1 MSEVIPPVAAKPSAW
16 QRFRRVPGL
25 LRMVMFSLFCMLSAV
40 AAFGAGM
47 VALKFDVQP
56 QELVLG
62 EPNKSGHYEQVEP
75 PEIVRNK
82 NRLNILVLGVDY
94 NHDSKS
100 MPYSAGARSDT
111 IMVVSLSKDGDVV
124 NVLSI
129 PRDLYIP
136 LSESMGCDRI
146 NAAYSYGGVKQARE
160 TVSRF
165 LGVPIHKHLIVKVH
179 GAKKVIDALGGLELE
194 VEKDMDYDDNWGGL
208 HVHLKKGRQRLNGDQ
223 VVGYARF
230 RKDNTRIDMEGDV
243 GRMRRQQQVIRAA
256 LRALKSPETIGKI
269 PQLAS
274 AVKET
279 LETDLSVNDMAD
291 LARLYKDFDHKRM
304 HGGQIKGDDAMVGEA
319 MVLVPY
325 EPENTMLVRR
335 LLKDSLDFGL
345 RDVRIR
351 ILNHSGEWGMANE
364 MADDMTE
371 LGFNIVS
378 ANDSEG
384 KPAKRTQVVVY
395 TRCPRV
401 QQRLKALLPDAQFRD
416 SASPNPNCDIAITLG
431 SDKVYLAKQP
441 KPEPPSASRWA
452 EPPAPPAKPRPRPK
466 VEKPPE
472 PPTEP
477 APLPTPEPDSPL
489 RTDEPANQD
498 EVHLSRRRRTGS
510 RPLAFGG
517 ELSPEAKIFY

>member
-1 MSEVIPPVAAKPSAW
+1 MAAKPTPW
-16 QRFRRVPGL
+16 QRFRRIPGL
-25 LRMVMFSLFCMLSAV
+25 LRLVCFSLFCMLTAV
-40 AAFGAGM
+40 SAFGAGM
-47 VALKFDVQP
+47 VALKFDVP
-56 QELVLG
+56 
-62 EPNKSGHYEQVEP
+62 VE
-75 PEIVRNK
+75 EIVGNPGGPDIHEK
-82 NRLNILVLGVDY
+82 PTAECIKGNRLNILVLGVDY

-111 IMVVSLSKDGDVV
+111 IMVVSLSKNGDVV

-129 PRDLYIP
+129 PRDLYVP
-136 LSESMGCDRI
+136 LSESMGSDRI

-160 TVSRF
+160 TISRF

-256 LRALKSPETIGKI
+256 LRTLKNPTIIGKF

-279 LETDLSVNDMAD
+279 LETDLTINDMKD
-291 LARLYKDFDHKRM
+291 LALLYRDFDHKQM

-319 MVLVPY
+319 MVLLPY
-325 EPENTMLVRR
+325 EPENTMQVRR

-351 ILNHSGEWGMANE
+351 VLNSSGEWGLANVV
-364 MADDMTE
+364 ADDMNA
-371 LGFNIVS
+371 LGFNVVK
-378 ANDSEG
+378 ADDSEG
-384 KPAKRTQVVVY
+384 KPVKKTQVIVY

-401 QQRLKALLPDAQFRD
+401 QQRLKSLLPEAQFRD
-416 SASPNPNCDIAITLG
+416 SASPNPDCDIAITLG
-431 SDKVYLAKQP
+431 SDKGFLAK
-441 KPEPPSASRWA
+441 KPGESEPPSASAWGD
-452 EPPAPPAKPRPRPK
+452 PPAPPKPARPPAPK
-466 VEKPPE
+466 PAPRAE
-472 PPTEP
+472 EP
-477 APLPTPEPDSPL
+477 APLPTPSEPDAEVPL
-489 RTDEPANQD
+489 RTNSPASS
-498 EVHLSRRRRTGS
+498 VGS
-510 RPLAFGG
+510 QVSAAN
-517 ELSPEAKIFY
+517 SAKIFS